1 MNTQGSYLPASQ
13 WSNSQFSQQS
23 LPSIDALGLASPTQ
37 SSAPQSAQSSQR
49 SRGTSRT
56 RGGRGSRGSRSV
68 ADHNQSGRHWTEQR
82 NKDLLDILWI
92 HAPAYNRIPNSNW
105 FRRIQKHWKQ
115 KTGHDHASIKRR
127 IQSMIDERRRAW
139 RLRTE
144 TSGTENETDYTVSM
158 DRFIREVWDRAAEEN
173 SAAALSAEAQRR
185 QSRRTERDRERMTA
199 RGAQQRS
206 LDDESDEDAT
216 SAADVDEFDTQSVN
230 SEPVIDVDVEV
241 SDSAARRG
249 RGIASSVSSP
259 TQRRRRGGSY
269 GSSSSS
275 VTIPSREELL
285 VNLVAIADRA
295 FPAAAAPTQMAPIA
309 EIAELRTEVTQLKAS
324 IQRQEV
330 MLAQLLRQQ
339 QPVPAP
345 VPAPVE
351 PLYHTP
357 YQPNWF
363 VPNAQ
368 NW

>member
-1 MNTQGSYLPASQ
+1 M
-13 WSNSQFSQQS
+13 
-23 LPSIDALGLASPTQ
+23 
-37 SSAPQSAQSSQR
+37 
-49 SRGTSRT
+49 
-56 RGGRGSRGSRSV
+56 V
-68 ADHNQSGRHWTEQR
+68 
-82 NKDLLDILWI
+82 
-92 HAPAYNRIPNSNW
+92 
-105 FRRIQKHWKQ
+105 
-115 KTGHDHASIKRR
+115 
-127 IQSMIDERRRAW
+127 DERRRAW

-269 GSSSSS
+269 GSSNSS
-275 VTIPSREELL
+275 VTIPSQEELL

-295 FPAAAAPTQMAPIA
+295 FPPAAAPTQMAPIA

-324 IQRQEV
+324 IQRQEA